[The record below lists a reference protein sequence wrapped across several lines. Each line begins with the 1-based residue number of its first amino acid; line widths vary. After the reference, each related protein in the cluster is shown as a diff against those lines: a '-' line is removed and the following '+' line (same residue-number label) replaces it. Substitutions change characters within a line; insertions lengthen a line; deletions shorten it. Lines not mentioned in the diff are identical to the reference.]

1 MARPV
6 LVVLASAAMVAGLA
20 AAAYAP
26 YHTQTQPQQAAPA
39 AGAYKA
45 QARTAA
51 AHASFASEGTSVS
64 YVREH
69 LGHAIACI
77 EGPKGKNV
85 NPAWDNPC
93 RGQGAG
99 VLADL
104 QADPQGRAWLLVA
117 QAADDLAV
125 AGLKAQALDQAKAAA
140 RGVAELM
147 KLVAQ

>member
-1 MARPV
+1 MSRAGF
-6 LVVLASAAMVAGLA
+6 VVLIAAAMVAGLA

-26 YHTQTQPQQAAPA
+26 YHTRPQQTGAA

-51 AHASFASEGTSVS
+51 AHAAFASDGSSMS

-69 LGHAIACI
+69 LGHAIVCI
-77 EGPKGKNV
+77 EGPRGKNV

-93 RGQGAG
+93 QGQGAG

-104 QADPQGRAWLLVA
+104 RADPQGMAWLLVA

-140 RGVAELM
+140 RGVSELM
-147 KLVAQ
+147 KLIAQ

>member
-1 MARPV
+1 MVRT
-6 LVVLASAAMVAGLA
+6 VVVIAVALGLVAGLGGV
-20 AAAYAP
+20 AYAP
-26 YHTQTQPQQAAPA
+26 YHTQTRPQQTT

-51 AHASFASEGTSVS
+51 AHASFASEGTSLS

-69 LGHAIACI
+69 LGHAIACL

-93 RGQGAG
+93 QGQGGG
-99 VLADL
+99 VLVDL
-104 QADPQGRAWLLVA
+104 RADPQGMAWALVV
-117 QAADDLAV
+117 QAAADLAV
-125 AGLKAQALDQAKAAA
+125 AGLKAQALDQAKNAA